1 MSINPQIRTLEKAII
16 DLIES
21 KEPAAVWA
29 FDKLCERY
37 FDDDQMNHTNHFDII
52 QSIYVYKDDEPIWR
66 KAENH
71 KVSESSYGR
80 YRRKYIGWFD
90 YLRKKFLALQ
100 NTAA

>member
-1 MSINPQIRTLEKAII
+1 MSTNPQIRTLEKAII

-37 FDDDQMNHTNHFDII
+37 FDDDQMFHTNHSDII
-52 QSIYVYKDDEPIWR
+52 QSIYVYKDGEPVWR
-66 KAENH
+66 KAEIN
-71 KVSESSYGR
+71 KVSASTYER
-80 YRRKYIGWFD
+80 YRRQYIEWFNYYRD
-90 YLRKKFLALQ
+90 KFLALQ